1 LLHYRPERD
10 NVYVYF
16 RYVRKEVVMVVINNG
31 KSDFKVDWGKYQEIS
46 SKFAASVRNVIT
58 GETFLSNSYVM
69 VPGQSAAIFEFK

>member
-1 LLHYRPERD
+1 
-10 NVYVYF
+10 
-16 RYVRKEVVMVVINNG
+16 VINNG